1 MELSTTFPQHGICL
15 SYMQIAATARCGLF
29 YFTAKSDYFRDI
41 CKLLHYKELER
52 YVHRIPYRER

>member
-1 MELSTTFPQHGICL
+1 
-15 SYMQIAATARCGLF
+15 MQIAATARCGLF